1 MMNKKTK
8 PDFIIPDVIMENK
21 VYWVYKDSKVYY
33 RTSEHHAA
41 LNIVNRLMSEFPNSL
56 IEIKKITTQEV
67 LLFSRK
73 ANMDL
78 Q

>member
-1 MMNKKTK
+1 MSKKTEQNFTM
-8 PDFIIPDVIMENK
+8 PEVTLETR

-41 LNIVNRLMSEFPNSL
+41 MTLVSRLMSEFPNAL